1 MERRDAT
8 GALVMLLFS
17 VTAQIAHDGV
27 EKVRKEGELS
37 GAAVLALGARRLEY
51 DGRGK
56 DNRVNVHA
64 GHYISATRSIYP
76 PCLGPVE
83 VSDFPAPSPVGR
95 EKSKNVSVSLALNT
109 CQYI

>member
-1 MERRDAT
+1 
-8 GALVMLLFS
+8 MLLFS

-37 GAAVLALGARRLEY
+37 GAAVLALGARRLKY

-64 GHYISATRSIYP
+64 GHYISATRSIFRLVLAQLKFPTFPRHHQLVEKRVRMYP
-76 PCLGPVE
+76 LVWP
-83 VSDFPAPSPVGR
+83 
-95 EKSKNVSVSLALNT
+95 
-109 CQYI
+109 